1 MNSRD
6 RELDLANLQKLL
18 GKCLGRI
25 DEHAFRLQEDGA
37 VLDQETVADA
47 IEDETG
53 ELQQIVDSIVEAAIA
68 GTDERADLNAIVA
81 HCVSA
86 MLQEVWYPLVVR
98 QRLDAKLPL
107 VAGSTGMITHAVH
120 RALALA
126 ASHAGSGGE
135 VSITTRTE
143 ACEVLF
149 ELQCPAGA
157 SAQNLEDR
165 AMTLRAFVA
174 QFQGRCEVSVDSTG
188 GFWLALELPVCTS
201 FDQRR

>member
-6 RELDLANLQKLL
+6 RELDLASLQKLL
-18 GKCLGRI
+18 GNCLGRI
-25 DEHAFRLQEDGA
+25 DEHAFRLQEDSA
-37 VLDQETVADA
+37 SLDQETVADA

-68 GTDERADLNAIVA
+68 GSDERADLNAVVG

-98 QRLDAKLPL
+98 QRLAAKLPW

-135 VSITTRTE
+135 ISITTRTE
-143 ACEVLF
+143 GDEVLF
-149 ELQCPAGA
+149 ELQCPTGTSAG
-157 SAQNLEDR
+157 NLEDR
-165 AMTLRAFVA
+165 AMTLRAFMA
-174 QFQGRCEVSVDSTG
+174 QFQGRCEVSVDATG
-188 GFWLALELPVCTS
+188 SFWLVLELPACTS
-201 FDQRR
+201 NESHR

>member
-6 RELDLANLQKLL
+6 RELDLAQLQNML

-25 DEHAFRLQEDGA
+25 DEHAFRLQEGGA
-37 VLDQETVADA
+37 ALEQDSVADA

-53 ELQQIVDSIVEAAIA
+53 ELQHIVDSIVEAAIA
-68 GTDERADLNAIVA
+68 GSDERADLNAIVA
-81 HCVSA
+81 HCVNA
-86 MLQEVWYPLVVR
+86 MLQEVWYPLVIR
-98 QRLDAKLPL
+98 QRLGSQMPM
-107 VAGSTGMITHAVH
+107 VAGSTSMITHAVH

-135 VSITTRTE
+135 VSVTTRTE
-143 ACEVLF
+143 GDEVLL

-157 SAQNLEDR
+157 SGQSLEDR

-174 QFQGRCEVSVDSTG
+174 QFQGRCEVSLDSTG
-188 GFWLALELPVCTS
+188 GFWLALELPACKS
-201 FDQRR
+201 AHRQR